1 MLQVKTPEEVLCL
14 IHDKFRPVSELT
26 EFVPISAAAGRT
38 LSEDITAEEYVPDF
52 NRSTV
57 DGYALRAAD
66 TFGCSDAIPAVLSL
80 QEEIRMGEDAGFAL
94 LRAIL
99 SLQGEIRMG
108 EDAGFALLRE
118 NCAYVPTGGALP
130 EGADCAVMLEYT
142 EDYGDGTIGILK
154 PGAPGMNVIFR
165 GDDVYP
171 GKVVLQA
178 GRVLSAQDIGALA
191 AIGRTVVPVQRKL
204 KIGVISTGDELVPP
218 GQKPLPGQVRDVN
231 TALLSALLTEQG
243 AEVHSY
249 GIIVDDEDLLRETVT
264 RAVQEC
270 DAVLLSGGSSVGVK
284 DASCRIIESLG
295 ELLLHGIA
303 LKPGKPTIM
312 GRAGNKPLVGLP
324 GHPVA
329 AFVVARLFMP
339 LIGLPGHPV
348 AAFVVARL
356 FVVPLLDR
364 LAGRER
370 PLWSVTAELS
380 ESVGA
385 NHGRAQVN
393 PCRLL
398 RQDGRVL
405 ALPIRSKSG
414 LITQLAGADGF
425 FCIERD
431 CEGLPKGAPVQV
443 YLNA

>member
-1 MLQVKTPEEVLCL
+1 MLQVKTPEEVLRL
-14 IHDKFRPVSELT
+14 IHDKFRPVSELA
-26 EFVPISAAAGRT
+26 ESVPLTAAAGRT
-38 LSEDITAEEYVPDF
+38 LSEDIIAEEYVPDF

-57 DGYALRAAD
+57 DGYAVRAAD
-66 TFGCSDAIPAVLSL
+66 TFGCSDAIP
-80 QEEIRMGEDAGFAL
+80 D
-94 LRAIL
+94 IL

-191 AIGRTVVPVQRKL
+191 AIGRTVVPVQRRL

-329 AFVVARLFMP
+329 AFVVARLFM
-339 LIGLPGHPV
+339 I
-348 AAFVVARL
+348 
-356 FVVPLLDR
+356 PLLDR

>member
-1 MLQVKTPEEVLCL
+1 MLQVKTPEEVLRL
-14 IHDKFRPVSELT
+14 IHDKFRPVSELR

-38 LSEDITAEEYVPDF
+38 LSEDIIAEEYVPDF

-57 DGYALRAAD
+57 DGYAVRAAD
-66 TFGCSDAIPAVLSL
+66 TFGCSDAIP
-80 QEEIRMGEDAGFAL
+80 
-94 LRAIL
+94 AIL

-329 AFVVARLFMP
+329 AFVVARLFM
-339 LIGLPGHPV
+339 
-348 AAFVVARL
+348 
-356 FVVPLLDR
+356 VPLLDR

-443 YLNA
+443 YLNT

>member
-1 MLQVKTPEEVLCL
+1 MLQVKTPEEVLRL
-14 IHDKFRPVSELT
+14 IHDKFRPVSELA
-26 EFVPISAAAGRT
+26 ESVPLTAAAGRT
-38 LSEDITAEEYVPDF
+38 LSEDIIAEEYVPDF

-57 DGYALRAAD
+57 DGYAVRAAD
-66 TFGCSDAIPAVLSL
+66 TFGCSDAIP
-80 QEEIRMGEDAGFAL
+80 
-94 LRAIL
+94 AIL

-191 AIGRTVVPVQRKL
+191 AIGRTVVPVQRRL
-204 KIGVISTGDELVPP
+204 KIGVIATGDELVPP

-329 AFVVARLFMP
+329 AFVVARLFM
-339 LIGLPGHPV
+339 
-348 AAFVVARL
+348 
-356 FVVPLLDR
+356 VPLLDR

>member
-1 MLQVKTPEEVLCL
+1 MLQVKTPEEVLRL
-14 IHDKFRPVSELT
+14 IHDKFRPVAELA
-26 EFVPISAAAGRT
+26 ESVPLTAAAGRT
-38 LSEDITAEEYVPDF
+38 LSEDIIAKEYVPDF

-57 DGYALRAAD
+57 DGYAVRAAD
-66 TFGCSDAIPAVLSL
+66 TFGCSDAIP
-80 QEEIRMGEDAGFAL
+80 
-94 LRAIL
+94 AIL

-204 KIGVISTGDELVPP
+204 KVGVISTGDELVPP

-329 AFVVARLFMP
+329 AFVVARLFM
-339 LIGLPGHPV
+339 I
-348 AAFVVARL
+348 
-356 FVVPLLDR
+356 PLLDR

>member
-1 MLQVKTPEEVLCL
+1 MLQVKTPEEVLRL
-14 IHDKFRPVSELT
+14 IHDKFRPVSELA
-26 EFVPISAAAGRT
+26 ESVPLTAAAGRT
-38 LSEDITAEEYVPDF
+38 LSEDIIAEEYVPDF

-57 DGYALRAAD
+57 DGYAVRAAD
-66 TFGCSDAIPAVLSL
+66 TFGCSDAIP
-80 QEEIRMGEDAGFAL
+80 
-94 LRAIL
+94 AIL

-191 AIGRTVVPVQRKL
+191 AIGRTVVPVQRRL

-312 GRAGNKPLVGLP
+312 GRSGNK
-324 GHPVA
+324 
-329 AFVVARLFMP
+329 P